1 MVTDDE
7 YDDEYDD
14 DDAVEFPGITQV
26 FGTDEIP
33 HVTPKTLKVY
43 FDYLQKHL
51 SLPCILTG
59 IESIGYFGWEER
71 FEFGRGTKK
80 EYEKLRE
87 ERGSLHDNYELATL
101 GNARLDR
108 DSGIVVVVNR
118 LPKRKRFEIPLSEL
132 KAEDT
137 ATDNY
142 DLLDDY
148 SVWFVNW
155 H

>member
-1 MVTDDE
+1 MSTDDE
-7 YDDEYDD
+7 DTVD
-14 DDAVEFPGITQV
+14 FPGITQV
-26 FGTDEIP
+26 FGADEIP
-33 HVTPKTLKVY
+33 RVTPKTLKVY
-43 FDYLQKHL
+43 FNYLLKHL

-71 FEFGRGTKK
+71 FEFGYGSKK
-80 EYEKLRE
+80 DYERLRE
-87 ERGSLHDNYELATL
+87 ERGSLNDNYELATL

-132 KAEDT
+132 KAEDK
-137 ATDNY
+137 ASDNY
-142 DLLDDY
+142 ELLDDY

-155 H
+155 Q

>member
-1 MVTDDE
+1 MSTDDE
-7 YDDEYDD
+7 DTVD
-14 DDAVEFPGITQV
+14 FPGITQV
-26 FGTDEIP
+26 FGADEIP
-33 HVTPKTLKVY
+33 RVTPKTLKVY
-43 FDYLQKHL
+43 FNYLQKHL

-71 FEFGRGTKK
+71 FEFGYGSKK
-80 EYEKLRE
+80 DYERLRE
-87 ERGSLHDNYELATL
+87 ERGSLNDNYELATL

-132 KAEDT
+132 KAEDK
-137 ATDNY
+137 ASDNY
-142 DLLDDY
+142 ELLDDY

-155 H
+155 Q

>member
-1 MVTDDE
+1 MSTDDE
-7 YDDEYDD
+7 DTVD
-14 DDAVEFPGITQV
+14 FPGITQV

-33 HVTPKTLKVY
+33 RVTPKTLKVY
-43 FDYLQKHL
+43 FNYLQKHL

-71 FEFGRGTKK
+71 FEFGYGSKK
-80 EYEKLRE
+80 DYERLRE
-87 ERGSLHDNYELATL
+87 ERGSLNDNYELATM

-118 LPKRKRFEIPLSEL
+118 LPKRKRFEIPLAEL
-132 KAEDT
+132 EAEDK
-137 ATDNY
+137 ASDNY
-142 DLLDDY
+142 ELLDDY

-155 H
+155 Q